1 MEGFFFYYI
10 ENKRLN
16 TTKHRGKASLAD
28 ILFQKLFSMKKSAQ
42 NVRFRRKRQNPA
54 KSSKSCEKLKILRNP
69 GNPAP
74 QPEILVPSQKV
85 LPSQKCLPGPQILGP
100 RTSNPGPQKVLPGPQ
115 ILDPRKCSQD
125 LKSWTPDARPL
136 QNLGSWHPKT
146 TLCDQFLKKCPAMV
160 KTEAFF
166 FGG

>member
-1 MEGFFFYYI
+1 MEGFFFI
-10 ENKRLN
+10 ILKSWSLTQ
-16 TTKHRGKASLAD
+16 TTNHGKASLAD
-28 ILFQKLFSMKKSAQ
+28 ILFQKLFSMKKSAK
-42 NVRFRRKRQNPA
+42 NVRFCRKRQNPA

-69 GNPAP
+69 AKPRKSCSPARNPGPQPESAP
-74 QPEILVPSQKV
+74 QPEMP
-85 LPSQKCLPGPQILGP
+85 P
-100 RTSNPGPQKVLPGPQ
+100 RTSNPG
-115 ILDPRKCSQD
+115 SQD

>member
-1 MEGFFFYYI
+1 MAESLTRLPSFRMTDREYGRFFFYYTKI
-10 ENKRLN
+10 MEPNTNDKPRKSISSGYIIPKIIFNEKKCQKRTFLPK
-16 TTKHRGKASLAD
+16 T
-28 ILFQKLFSMKKSAQ
+28 
-42 NVRFRRKRQNPA
+42 
-54 KSSKSCEKLKILRNP
+54 SKSCEKLKILRKAQNPAKPRKSCSPARNP
-69 GNPAP
+69 GPQPESAP
-74 QPEILVPSQKV
+74 QPEMP
-85 LPSQKCLPGPQILGP
+85 P
-100 RTSNPGPQKVLPGPQ
+100 RTSNPG
-115 ILDPRKCSQD
+115 SQD